1 MRFLYPSRLEKYIL
15 KKIGD
20 RWREHKSDLKAL
32 YFDANKN
39 MEANNTN
46 VPKGVIKDQ
55 WITLVSNWMTPKA
68 QGISETNRNNCAM
81 RKSKHTAGT
90 KSFPRVREELR
101 LKDPEKKYPHRAVL
115 YMHTHKHKSDK
126 KMNEQVVDLK
136 KRIAA
141 NPNLVDTS
149 RGKTTWKGDV
159 LNAVLGP
166 DKPGHVHGLGLV
178 PNPNQVFDVS
188 TSRHFQNIHLSSLE
202 DTPNEDLLAVRLKM
216 EKLEKRVENQDA
228 EILELKGKT
237 KNSEGQL
244 QGSLDQISKSRDV
257 PSIAKTSSKRKRIYG
272 DGHSQQLGTV
282 GQQNNVKSKGTFL
295 DDREMQPSY
304 KRPAVDKNNESFI
317 HGENVQ
323 QEKENTSA
331 DKGSLGEES
340 TSQDALCV
348 GKTNSKQKR
357 VYSDSRSQQLGT
369 VGRQNNVMSKQNSLY
384 DVEMQPSNK
393 RPSKDKNKDTS
404 IHDEHV
410 QQEKENTSADKLRCQ
425 NTSKISRGA
434 NATKHANK
442 QQCNTTNC
450 LGADSI
456 DVGTVVFLKSLGNPN
471 RNVALGTLQSIE
483 PEYKV
488 EGVHL
493 GNQFWAV
500 RVDATLAKSDQLI
513 RPLKKVNIIGHAAG
527 LIIAWPSTFI
537 AKIN

>member
-1 MRFLYPSRLEKYIL
+1 
-15 KKIGD
+15 
-20 RWREHKSDLKAL
+20 
-32 YFDANKN
+32 

-55 WITLVSNWMTPKA
+55 WITLVNNSMTPKA
-68 QGISETNRNNCAM
+68 QGISEKNRNNCAM

-90 KSFPRVREELR
+90 KSFPRVREQLR
-101 LKDPEKKYPHRAVL
+101 LKDPEKKYPHRVVL
-115 YMHTHKHKSDK
+115 YMHTHQHKSDK

-141 NPNLVDTS
+141 NPDLVDTS
-149 RGKTTWKGDV
+149 RGKTAWKGDV
-159 LNAVLGP
+159 LNAVLGA

-202 DTPNEDLLAVRLKM
+202 DTSNEDLLAVRLKM

-257 PSIAKTSSKRKRIYG
+257 PSIAKTISKRKRIYG

-282 GQQNNVKSKGTFL
+282 GQQNNVKSKETFL

-304 KRPAVDKNNESFI
+304 KRPAVDRMKMCNKRRKTL
-317 HGENVQ
+317 VQ
-323 QEKENTSA
+323 IRVLWT
-331 DKGSLGEES
+331 
-340 TSQDALCV
+340 
-348 GKTNSKQKR
+348 

-369 VGRQNNVMSKQNSLY
+369 VGPQNNAMSKENFLY
-384 DVEMQPSNK
+384 DMEMQPSNK

-410 QQEKENTSADKLRCQ
+410 QQEKANTSADKLRCQ

-442 QQCNTTNC
+442 QQCSTTNC

-471 RNVALGTLQSIE
+471 RNVALGTLQSMD

-537 AKIN
+537 AKIKLMMYGPDVDCKVDNGLLFVSLV